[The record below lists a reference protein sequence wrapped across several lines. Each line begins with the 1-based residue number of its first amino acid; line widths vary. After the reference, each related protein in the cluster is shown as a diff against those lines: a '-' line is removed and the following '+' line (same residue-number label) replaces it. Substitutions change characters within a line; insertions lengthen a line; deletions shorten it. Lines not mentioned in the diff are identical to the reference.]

1 LQLVI
6 SSGCFKDADMLDWIV
21 SEQSLDA
28 TTESDFASLLNER
41 SETAQRVGHNR
52 GLELVMGKLYGN
64 IPSD

>member
-1 LQLVI
+1 
-6 SSGCFKDADMLDWIV
+6 MLDWIV